1 LAENGYTFTAPNAG
15 NDNLD
20 SDVINGKIVGITVKS
35 GDSLINYDIGM
46 FKLARIG
53 DFIWDD
59 KNGNGIQDANESGI
73 AGVSLTLTKVV
84 NSMTTPVKT
93 IVTDAKGFYLF
104 DSLAPSSYRITVK
117 NPEGYF
123 FTAPDAGSDDTK
135 DSDYI
140 GASGITLNLMSGEG
154 NLNTDIG
161 LYRLGQ
167 IGNLVWDDIN
177 ANGIYDLNEP
187 GISRIT
193 VTITGQDALGDTVR
207 KSIITDSKGEFLF
220 DNLKPG
226 IYHLSM
232 ISDRYVLTLP
242 NSGADDTRDSDA
254 INGAISEIKVE
265 GGQID
270 LSRDFGLVKYAEIGD
285 FVWEDQNTNGI
296 QDNAEF
302 PVAGVVVRL
311 NGTAF
316 NNLSVSVSDTTDVQ
330 GKYLF
335 NRILPGKYNIGII
348 MPQGFTATRFSA
360 GNNRNID
367 SNLPENG
374 LTTSFEIA
382 ESKND
387 LSIDFGLLRLGS
399 IGDLVWEDLNGDG
412 QKQLLEPG
420 IKDLSISL
428 SGKDIFNTDVQR
440 SVLSDSLGF
449 YSFESL
455 KPGTYTVK
463 FQSPQGFLSTDTLT
477 KTVSISAG
485 SVVENLDIPFYKST
499 SVGDF
504 VWEDL
509 NGNGL
514 QDTGEPGML
523 GVSVALSSVSDI
535 KFVPQQ
541 MVTTASGQYR
551 FDNLKPGTYMLT
563 FGSLPDFKFT
573 RSKAGSDDNKD
584 SDVDSLGVSGNV
596 ILINGVSRTNI
607 DAGLASTSTASIGN
621 FVWEDMN
628 GNGLQDNGEPA
639 ISGVSVSLSGTS
651 NSGKLISK
659 LVLTDL
665 AGRYKFDS
673 LPDGRYKVKFINPQN
688 YFFTHID
695 LSDLNK
701 NSDANI
707 VTGETDEIILLKG
720 QVLESIDAGL
730 YRNASVGDFVWE
742 DNNNN
747 GIQDAGEPGI
757 SGTTVTISKVADI
770 SFVQRQTITSG
781 TGQYKF
787 ENLKPGMY
795 NISFGVVAFKKP
807 TASKAG
813 SDNTKDSD
821 PDESGV
827 VSNVLLL
834 SGGNRTDID
843 AGYISTST
851 ASIGGFVWED
861 LNANGIQDNGEQ
873 GISGDTVFIKGESQ
887 NVIGFSLF
895 TLSDQNGRYLF
906 SNLQAGT
913 YSILFTKRSVFEF
926 TDPDKGNDD
935 MDSDAA
941 LATGKTPS
949 ITVTIGQAVRNI
961 DAGLFRRGSIGDF
974 VWEDSNNNGIQDIG
988 EPGISGST
996 VTLSKVADNS
1006 FVPIQTTTTS
1016 SGQYK
1021 FENVKPG
1028 TYNITF
1034 GVVAF
1039 KKPTESKAGS
1049 DNTKDSDPDE
1059 SGVVSN
1065 VLLLSGGNRTD
1076 IDAGYVS
1083 TSTASIGGLVWE
1095 DLNANGIQDNGERG
1109 ISGDTVFIKGESQN
1123 VIGFSLF
1130 TLSDQNGRYLFSNLQ
1145 AGTYSILFT
1154 KRSGFEFTD
1163 PDKGNDDMD
1172 SDAAQATGKTPSVTV
1187 IIGQAVRNIDA
1198 GLFRRGII
1206 GDFVWNDLNEN
1217 GLQDTNEPGLPGVIL
1232 TLSNDLGISIVT
1244 DTSDSKGLYLFEKIR
1259 PGNYT
1264 VEAQLPSGFKAATV
1278 NTSDNMLNS
1287 DFVTTGSI
1295 TNTTLITIVSNN
1307 QNLNIDLGLSIIKS
1321 KISGVAWKDSN
1332 GNGLKEPNEAMLD
1345 NVIVSLVNVNE
1356 EILKRDTTDA
1366 LGVYLFVD
1374 VDPGIYKI
1382 KFSSMQNMYFTYSNL
1397 GNNDAIDSDV
1407 LDQAG
1412 VTSQISVIAGQD
1424 INNVSAG
1431 YVNSGSIGDFV
1442 WIDSNKD
1449 GLQTAGEAG
1458 LNGVKIYLLNN
1469 AGVVIDSTISTM
1481 NGSVSGFYRFSGLI
1495 YGNYSLKFSLP
1506 QNFEYTIK
1514 NISDT
1519 LSNSDIEEFATG
1531 KTKNV
1536 NLLPGQNRGDID
1548 AGYLLMAVVSGNING
1563 TIWQDNNG
1571 NKFRDAADSLLS
1583 GVVVSLFR
1591 LDGTLVSTTTSA
1603 TNGTYSFTQ
1612 VAFGDYYISIPQV
1625 NEKMFVLMQTNPL
1638 TNGSFITNKYGTG
1651 TTNMISVLPGST
1663 VSGIDLGYFRK
1674 ITIGD
1679 FVWEDVNNNG
1689 LQDANEPGI
1698 SGISIS
1704 LLNEAGVVE
1713 KSTISDN
1720 AGRYLFLDIG
1730 PGKYKIKF
1738 SLNADYIFANINT
1751 TDENKN
1757 SKANPVNGE
1766 TALLDFLTLKSY
1778 TNIDAGYVKPG
1789 SVNGKVWLDL
1799 NGNGL
1804 FQTGEPGISDVKVRL
1819 FSENGM
1825 MVDSAITAFNSTFTF
1840 DGFYAMNNIRP
1851 GKYYVK
1857 FDVPIVYLL
1866 SPPNLGGDDN
1876 LDSDIT
1882 DKFGL
1887 FTTDMFEIASGQSV
1901 QNVDAGLYRPATIG
1915 DRVWNDLNKNGIQE
1929 SGEPGVANVT
1939 VRLYTQSGT
1948 LLATTTTNIQGIY
1961 QFINLRQRLYYL
1973 QFTLPAG
1980 FQFTLQNAAGSS
1992 AQDSDVDNTGT
2003 TPLISLAHGSILL
2016 DIDAGIHST
2025 NARIVMGT
2033 VWKDFNE
2040 DGLFGTGEVYEQ
2052 GVKVH
2057 FRQFLSGQVKTTIT
2071 NHAGMYAFISNEVGE
2086 HVIVVDAPVD
2096 HVFTKKNAGINNDID
2111 SDVNELGESDR
2122 LMLVDKYM
2130 MEYVNAGYYFKV
2142 VSTISGRVWKDKNQ
2156 NRLRDNTDSLM
2167 QDVVI
2172 FLFDKSRNFIKS
2184 TKSNDK
2190 GEYSFKFLDPGQYYC
2205 RVPELPDMDFV
2216 MFTGSSTDKDSEIT
2230 HQYGIGTSRM
2240 ITIEA
2245 GIPFENFDFGYK
2257 EFNKLIVSDPKRMIQ
2272 YEVFPNPVINEIRVK
2287 VPFDDHQPTKYFII
2301 NYLGNL
2307 VKSGEIQSEMEIL
2320 ETGHLPEGRYTIH
2333 FINGREQ
2340 IMKSFIK
2347 IDN

>member
-1 LAENGYTFTAPNAG
+1 
-15 NDNLD
+15 
-20 SDVINGKIVGITVKS
+20 
-35 GDSLINYDIGM
+35 
-46 FKLARIG
+46 
-53 DFIWDD
+53 
-59 KNGNGIQDANESGI
+59 
-73 AGVSLTLTKVV
+73 
-84 NSMTTPVKT
+84 
-93 IVTDAKGFYLF
+93 
-104 DSLAPSSYRITVK
+104 
-117 NPEGYF
+117 
-123 FTAPDAGSDDTK
+123 
-135 DSDYI
+135 
-140 GASGITLNLMSGEG
+140 
-154 NLNTDIG
+154 
-161 LYRLGQ
+161 
-167 IGNLVWDDIN
+167 
-177 ANGIYDLNEP
+177 
-187 GISRIT
+187 
-193 VTITGQDALGDTVR
+193 
-207 KSIITDSKGEFLF
+207 TDSKGEFLF

-226 IYHLSM
+226 IYHLSLSM

-316 NNLSVSVSDTTDVQ
+316 NNLSVSVIDTTDVQ

-348 MPQGFTATRFSA
+348 VPQGFTATRFSA

-374 LTTSFEIA
+374 LTTSFEIT

-387 LSIDFGLLRLGS
+387 MSIDFGLLRFGS

-420 IKDLSISL
+420 IKGLSISL

-455 KPGTYTVK
+455 IPGTYTVK

-504 VWEDL
+504 VWEDRNGNGFQDAGEPGVSGVSVAISGVSDMKFVPQQTVTTASGQYRFDNL
-509 NGNGL
+509 KPGTYKLTFGSIADFKFTVNKTGSDNSKDSDVDSLGMTQNIFLVSGTPRTDVDAGFISTSIANIGDFIWEDMNGNGMQDQDEPGVAGVTISLSGVSNSGKQITKSVISDVLGKYKLDSLPDGRYKVRFSRPQGYFYTVNGSGDESENSDATETTGETNEINLLKGQNLVTIDAGFYRNTSVGDFVWEDRNGNGL

-523 GVSVALSSVSDI
+523 GVSVALSGVSDI
-535 KFVPQQ
+535 KFVSQQ

-551 FDNLKPGTYMLT
+551 FDNLKPGTYKLT

-584 SDVDSLGVSGNV
+584 SDVDSSGVSGNV
-596 ILINGVSRTNI
+596 ILISGVSRTNI

-639 ISGVSVSLSGTS
+639 ISGVTVSLAGTS

-695 LSDLNK
+695 ISDINK
-701 NSDANI
+701 NSDANTA
-707 VTGETDEIILLKG
+707 TGETDEIILLKG

-730 YRNASVGDFVWE
+730 YRNSSLGDFVWE

-747 GIQDAGEPGI
+747 GIQDPGEPGI

-770 SFVQRQTITSG
+770 SFVPRQTITSG

-873 GISGDTVFIKGESQ
+873 GISGDTIYIKGESQ
-887 NVIGFSLF
+887 NVIAFSLF
-895 TLSDQNGRYLF
+895 
-906 SNLQAGT
+906 A
-913 YSILFTKRSVFEF
+913 
-926 TDPDKGNDD
+926 
-935 MDSDAA
+935 
-941 LATGKTPS
+941 
-949 ITVTIGQAVRNI
+949 
-961 DAGLFRRGSIGDF
+961 
-974 VWEDSNNNGIQDIG
+974 
-988 EPGISGST
+988 
-996 VTLSKVADNS
+996 
-1006 FVPIQTTTTS
+1006 
-1016 SGQYK
+1016 
-1021 FENVKPG
+1021 
-1028 TYNITF
+1028 
-1034 GVVAF
+1034 
-1039 KKPTESKAGS
+1039 
-1049 DNTKDSDPDE
+1049 
-1059 SGVVSN
+1059 
-1065 VLLLSGGNRTD
+1065 
-1076 IDAGYVS
+1076 
-1083 TSTASIGGLVWE
+1083 
-1095 DLNANGIQDNGERG
+1095 
-1109 ISGDTVFIKGESQN
+1109 
-1123 VIGFSLF
+1123 
-1130 TLSDQNGRYLFSNLQ
+1130 LSDQNGRYLFSNLQ

-1172 SDAAQATGKTPSVTV
+1172 SDAALATGKTPSVTV
-1187 IIGQAVRNIDA
+1187 TIGQAVRNIDA

-1217 GLQDTNEPGLPGVIL
+1217 GLQDTNDPGLPGVIL
-1232 TLSNDLGISIVT
+1232 TLRNELGISIAT

-1264 VEAQLPSGFKAATV
+1264 VEAQLLAGFKTATV

-1295 TNTTLITIVSNN
+1295 TKTSLITIVSNN
-1307 QNLNIDLGLSIIKS
+1307 QNLNIDLGLSIVKS

-1332 GNGLKEPNEAMLD
+1332 GNGLKDPNEAILD
-1345 NVIVSLVNVNE
+1345 NVIVSLLNVNE
-1356 EILKRDTTDA
+1356 EILKKDTTDA

-1382 KFSSMQNMYFTYSNL
+1382 KFSSMQNMFFTYSNL

-1449 GLQTAGEAG
+1449 GLQSAGEAG

-1481 NGSVSGFYRFSGLI
+1481 NGSGSGFYRFSGLI

-1548 AGYLLMAVVSGNING
+1548 AGYVLMAVVAGNING
-1563 TIWQDNNG
+1563 IIWQDNNG

-1612 VAFGDYYISIPQV
+1612 VAFGDYYISIPQI
-1625 NEKMFVLMQTNPL
+1625 NEKMFVLMQINPL
-1638 TNGSFITNKYGTG
+1638 PNGSVITNKYGTG

-1704 LLNEAGVVE
+1704 LINEAGVVE

-1720 AGRYLFLDIG
+1720 TGRYLFSDIG

-1799 NGNGL
+1799 
-1804 FQTGEPGISDVKVRL
+1804 
-1819 FSENGM
+1819 
-1825 MVDSAITAFNSTFTF
+1825 
-1840 DGFYAMNNIRP
+1840 
-1851 GKYYVK
+1851 
-1857 FDVPIVYLL
+1857 
-1866 SPPNLGGDDN
+1866 
-1876 LDSDIT
+1876 
-1882 DKFGL
+1882 
-1887 FTTDMFEIASGQSV
+1887 
-1901 QNVDAGLYRPATIG
+1901 
-1915 DRVWNDLNKNGIQE
+1915 
-1929 SGEPGVANVT
+1929 
-1939 VRLYTQSGT
+1939 
-1948 LLATTTTNIQGIY
+1948 
-1961 QFINLRQRLYYL
+1961 
-1973 QFTLPAG
+1973 
-1980 FQFTLQNAAGSS
+1980 
-1992 AQDSDVDNTGT
+1992 
-2003 TPLISLAHGSILL
+2003 
-2016 DIDAGIHST
+2016 
-2025 NARIVMGT
+2025 
-2033 VWKDFNE
+2033 
-2040 DGLFGTGEVYEQ
+2040 
-2052 GVKVH
+2052 
-2057 FRQFLSGQVKTTIT
+2057 
-2071 NHAGMYAFISNEVGE
+2071 
-2086 HVIVVDAPVD
+2086 
-2096 HVFTKKNAGINNDID
+2096 
-2111 SDVNELGESDR
+2111 
-2122 LMLVDKYM
+2122 
-2130 MEYVNAGYYFKV
+2130 
-2142 VSTISGRVWKDKNQ
+2142 
-2156 NRLRDNTDSLM
+2156 
-2167 QDVVI
+2167 
-2172 FLFDKSRNFIKS
+2172 
-2184 TKSNDK
+2184 
-2190 GEYSFKFLDPGQYYC
+2190 
-2205 RVPELPDMDFV
+2205 
-2216 MFTGSSTDKDSEIT
+2216 
-2230 HQYGIGTSRM
+2230 
-2240 ITIEA
+2240 
-2245 GIPFENFDFGYK
+2245 
-2257 EFNKLIVSDPKRMIQ
+2257 
-2272 YEVFPNPVINEIRVK
+2272 
-2287 VPFDDHQPTKYFII
+2287 
-2301 NYLGNL
+2301 
-2307 VKSGEIQSEMEIL
+2307 
-2320 ETGHLPEGRYTIH
+2320 
-2333 FINGREQ
+2333 
-2340 IMKSFIK
+2340 
-2347 IDN
+2347 